1 MRSTRPL
8 NLGLVGAGRMG
19 RLHAENITRRIPQV
33 RLHAVADV
41 NTEVARLCAALG
53 PDCQSLPHHLEMLE
67 DPNLDA
73 VVICSATDTHAQII
87 QDAARA
93 GKHIF
98 CEKPI
103 ALNLADTDAAL
114 SAVKQAGVKL
124 QLGFNRRFDATFRR
138 VYEARASG
146 EIGEPHLL
154 HIISRDP
161 APPPLEY
168 VKTSGGIF
176 LDMTIHD
183 FDMARYLVGA
193 EVDEVYARANVLIQP
208 GIGELGDFDTAVV
221 MLNFAN
227 GALGTIENSRKAVY
241 GYDQRVEL
249 LGSRGGVSTD
259 NHFPNAVTVSTASLV
274 RRDLPLNFFIER
286 YISSYFHEL
295 NAFVDAVLDDT
306 PVPVT
311 GDDGRMALVLGL
323 AAKQSAHEQRPVRVS
338 EIG

>member
-1 MRSTRPL
+1 MSATGTL
-8 NLGLVGAGRMG
+8 NIGLVGAGRMG
-19 RLHAENITRRIPQV
+19 RLHAENITRRIPRA
-33 RLHAVADV
+33 RLYAVADV
-41 NTEVARLCAALG
+41 NPEAAQICAASRAECL
-53 PDCQSLPHHLEMLE
+53 SMSNHLEMLD

-73 VVICSATDTHAQII
+73 VVICSATDTHSQII
-87 QDAARA
+87 QDAAQA

-103 ALNLADTDAAL
+103 ALNLPDTDAAL
-114 SAVKQAGVKL
+114 TAVKQAGVKL

-146 EIGEPHLL
+146 EIGDPHLL

-161 APPPLEY
+161 APPSLEY
-168 VKTSGGIF
+168 VKSSGGIF

-183 FDMARYLVGA
+183 FDMARYLMGA
-193 EVDEVYARANVLIQP
+193 EVEQVYARANVLIQP

-249 LGSRGGVSTD
+249 LGSHGGVSTD
-259 NHFPNAVTVSTASLV
+259 NHFPNAVTISTATLV
-274 RRDLPLNFFIER
+274 QRDLPLNFFLER
-286 YISSYFHEL
+286 YITSYFHEM
-295 NAFVDAVLDDT
+295 NAFVDAVLDDS
-306 PVPVT
+306 PVAVSGEDART
-311 GDDGRMALVLGL
+311 ALVLGL
-323 AAKQSAHEQRPVRVS
+323 AARKSVQEQRPVNVS
-338 EIG
+338 EI

>member
-1 MRSTRPL
+1 MAEQIL
-8 NLGLVGAGRMG
+8 NIGLIGAGRMG
-19 RLHAENITRRIPQV
+19 RLHAENIARRIPNA

-41 NTEVARLCAALG
+41 NEQAAQVCASLHGECQCVSNHLQMLDDAR
-53 PDCQSLPHHLEMLE
+53 
-67 DPNLDA
+67 LDA
-73 VVICSATDTHAQII
+73 VVICSATDTHSQII

-103 ALNLADTDAAL
+103 ALTLQETDAAL
-114 SAVKQAGVKL
+114 RAVRDAGVKL

-138 VYEARASG
+138 VFDARASG

-183 FDMARYLVGA
+183 FDMARFLMGA
-193 EVDEVYARANVLIQP
+193 EVEQVYARANVLIQP
-208 GIGELGDFDTAVV
+208 AIGEAGDYDTAIV

-227 GALGTIENSRKAVY
+227 GALGTIENSRQAVY

-249 LGSRGGVSTD
+249 LGSRGGVSTE
-259 NHFPNAVTVSTASLV
+259 NHFPNAVTVSTANFV
-274 RRDLPLNFFIER
+274 QRDLPLNFFLER
-286 YISSYFHEL
+286 YITSYFHEM
-295 NAFVDAVLDDT
+295 NAFVNAVLDDA
-306 PVPVT
+306 PVPVS

-323 AAKQSAHEQRPVRVS
+323 AAKKSVQENRPVRVA
-338 EIG
+338 EIA